1 MTTSH
6 IAHIPID
13 TILGNS
19 TTLEEYQGK
28 VLLVVNVASKCGLT
42 PQYAELEKLYQE
54 YKDQGLLVLGFPA
67 NDFAGQE
74 PGSNEEIQQF
84 CSTEY
89 GVSFPM
95 FSKVQVTGE
104 EKHPFFDALVQAMPL
119 KQGETESFREKLR
132 EHGLA
137 PNDDP
142 ELLWNFEKFLIGR
155 DGHVVARFAPTTTP
169 ESPELVKAIEGELA
183 K

>member
-1 MTTSH
+1 MSQSV
-6 IAHIPID
+6 AHIPVD
-13 TILGNS
+13 TILGHS
-19 TTLEEYQGK
+19 TTLAEYKGK

-42 PQYAELEKLYQE
+42 PQHEQLEKLYQK
-54 YKDQGLLVLGFPA
+54 YKAQGFEVLGFPA

-74 PGSNEEIQQF
+74 PGTNDEIQQF

-89 GVSFPM
+89 GVTFPM
-95 FSKVQVTGE
+95 FAKVKVTGE

-119 KQGETESFREKLR
+119 KQGETESFRQKLR
-132 EHGLA
+132 DYGMS
-137 PNDDP
+137 PNEDP

-155 DGHVVARFAPTTTP
+155 DGHVVSRFTPTTAPDDP
-169 ESPELVKAIEGELA
+169 EIMAAIEAELA